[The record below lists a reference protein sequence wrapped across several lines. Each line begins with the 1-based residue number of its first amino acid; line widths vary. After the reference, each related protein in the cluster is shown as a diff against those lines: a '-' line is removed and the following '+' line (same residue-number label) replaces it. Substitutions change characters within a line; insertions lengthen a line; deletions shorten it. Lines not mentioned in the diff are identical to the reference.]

1 MFPFINPKTD
11 FAFKKIFGSPQ
22 SKGILISFLNALLY
36 EGTSTIQDL
45 TIIDPYQAPRIEGI
59 KDSYLDVKAKLVDG
73 QTVIIEMQVLNV
85 LGFKKRVLY
94 NAAKA
99 FSTQLEVGDDYTLL
113 NPVIALTIT
122 DFEMFEHSEQVV
134 SRYRLKEKNALS
146 DYSDDIELVF
156 AELPKFT
163 LGLDEL
169 TTLTDKWL
177 YFLKEA
183 NHLEAVPDSLD
194 QESAIH
200 DAFEVARQ
208 SRLTRQEMETLDR
221 QAMFIHDSRNAVRL
235 GQAVGIEQ
243 GIAQGIAQ
251 GRVEGLE
258 EGIEVGERNAKV
270 EIARS
275 LLNRLSVEE
284 ISQITGLS
292 PLEVEQLIASA

>member
-22 SKGILISFLNALLY
+22 SKGILMSFLNALLY

-59 KDSYLDVKAKLVDG
+59 KDSYLDVKAELIDG

-122 DFEMFEHSEQVV
+122 DFEMFEQSEQVV
-134 SRYRLKEKNALS
+134 SRYRLKEKSTLS

-183 NHLEAVPDSLD
+183 NHLESVPASLD

-200 DAFEVARQ
+200 EAFEVARQ
-208 SRLTRQEMETLDR
+208 SRLTREEMETLDR
-221 QAMFIHDSRNAVRL
+221 QAMFIHDSRNAVLL
-235 GQAVGIEQ
+235 GEAKGLERGIEL
-243 GIAQGIAQ
+243 GK
-251 GRVEGLE
+251 RE
-258 EGIEVGERNAKV
+258 EKKV
-270 EIARS
+270 IARS
-275 LLNRLSVEE
+275 LLNKLPTAE
-284 ISQITGLS
+284 IADITGLS
-292 PLEVEQLIASA
+292 VDEIAQLNAADSQN

>member
-22 SKGILISFLNALLY
+22 SKGILMSFLNALLY

-59 KDSYLDVKAKLVDG
+59 KDSYLDVKAELIDG

-122 DFEMFEHSEQVV
+122 DFEMFEQSEQVV
-134 SRYRLKEKNALS
+134 SRYRLKEKSTLS
-146 DYSDDIELVF
+146 DYSDDIQLVF

-183 NHLEAVPDSLD
+183 NHLESVPASLD

-200 DAFEVARQ
+200 EAFEVARQ
-208 SRLTRQEMETLDR
+208 SRLTREEMETLDR
-221 QAMFIHDSRNAVRL
+221 QAMFIHDSRNAVLL
-235 GQAVGIEQ
+235 GEAKGLERGIEL
-243 GIAQGIAQ
+243 GK
-251 GRVEGLE
+251 RE
-258 EGIEVGERNAKV
+258 EKKA
-270 EIARS
+270 IARS
-275 LLNRLSVEE
+275 LLNKLPTAE
-284 ISQITGLS
+284 IADITGLS
-292 PLEVEQLIASA
+292 VDEIAQLNAADSQN

>member
-22 SKGILISFLNALLY
+22 SKGILMSFLNALLY

-59 KDSYLDVKAKLVDG
+59 KDSYLDVKAELIDG

-122 DFEMFEHSEQVV
+122 DFEMFEQSEQVV
-134 SRYRLKEKNALS
+134 SRYRLKEKSTLS

-183 NHLEAVPDSLD
+183 NHLESVPASLD

-200 DAFEVARQ
+200 EAFEVARQ
-208 SRLTRQEMETLDR
+208 SRLTREEMETLDR
-221 QAMFIHDSRNAVRL
+221 QAMFIHDSRNAVLL
-235 GQAVGIEQ
+235 GEAKGLERGIEL
-243 GIAQGIAQ
+243 GK
-251 GRVEGLE
+251 RE
-258 EGIEVGERNAKV
+258 EKKA
-270 EIARS
+270 IARS
-275 LLNRLSVEE
+275 LLNKLPTAE
-284 ISQITGLS
+284 IADITGLS
-292 PLEVEQLIASA
+292 VDEIAQLNAADSQN